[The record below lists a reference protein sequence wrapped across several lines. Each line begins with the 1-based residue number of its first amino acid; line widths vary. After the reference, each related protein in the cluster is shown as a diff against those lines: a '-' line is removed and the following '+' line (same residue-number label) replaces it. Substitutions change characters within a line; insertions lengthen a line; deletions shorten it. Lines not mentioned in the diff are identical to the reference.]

1 LPRRLGSRRPC
12 CGSRCCT
19 TTKVMPVFGGKCRN
33 RSMAASNPPADPPMP
48 TIGQLKF
55 GFGDRELALAFA
67 DLARDDFLPFVFL
80 REEDAL
86 DDGFCFPAMGRVYVS
101 LSLAITQ

>member
-1 LPRRLGSRRPC
+1 
-12 CGSRCCT
+12 
-19 TTKVMPVFGGKCRN
+19 
-33 RSMAASNPPADPPMP
+33 MP

-101 LSLAITQ
+101 LSLAITQGVIAAGAGLRPPTHHRATLQKTPDAQICTLRRSVRLASCA